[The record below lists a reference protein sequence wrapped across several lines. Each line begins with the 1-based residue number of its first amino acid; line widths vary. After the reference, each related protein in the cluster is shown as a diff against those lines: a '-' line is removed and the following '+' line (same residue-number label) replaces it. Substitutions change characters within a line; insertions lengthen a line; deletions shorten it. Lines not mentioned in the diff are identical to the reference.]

1 MIVEAEIPVRLT
13 QHARQRAA
21 EMSVRTKQV
30 KLALREPEVVYASKT
45 PGYEVALR
53 DNLAVPF
60 RVERGVRIGITV
72 LWRGQE
78 ER

>member
-1 MIVEAEIPVRLT
+1 MMVSPEIPVRLT
-13 QHARQRAA
+13 EHARQRAA
-21 EMSVRTKQV
+21 EMSLRTKQV
-30 KLALREPEVVYASKT
+30 KLTLREPEVVYIGRT
-45 PGYEVALR
+45 PGCEVALR